1 MGNQITIKQQKLQKL
16 DSIMYECYILH
27 EKLTLAFDCFICI
40 FKYQTVGIHSGYYQK
55 VMFGIDSSNMFSGP
69 EAKHICILKTGIIH

>member
-40 FKYQTVGIHSGYYQK
+40 FKYQTV
-55 VMFGIDSSNMFSGP
+55 
-69 EAKHICILKTGIIH
+69 